1 MKILKNAEYLLDL
14 LKDKKYDILKKELLE
29 FYPADIAIFINYLP
43 PKQQKFI
50 FSILKV
56 EVASEVLSEVNYE
69 TRINLINSF
78 TSGELAKL
86 LDEMNTDEAADI
98 VSEIKD
104 SGFQEK
110 VLEEINL
117 EEKENIKN
125 LLRYREDSAGGLM
138 QTEVISVYELR
149 RRDDFIDYI
158 RKNYNEMENIR
169 IVYVIDKDNKL
180 IGNLDLIKL
189 FLAKENVLI
198 KNIMSKDLIF
208 VNVDT
213 DQEEVAH
220 IFRKYDILSLPVV
233 DKNNILLG
241 RITVDDV
248 IDVIDEEASEDAY
261 KLVGLENEDKV
272 FISPLSSAKKRIPWL
287 ILNLFTAF
295 LVSSVVGIFEG
306 TIDRLSFLAVLMP
319 IVAGLGGNSGTQTLT
334 IITRGLALGELNIH
348 NTYKAVLK
356 EISVGLINGVFI
368 GFIAMLV
375 AYFFKRNLLL
385 GVVLGCSMIA
395 NMIIAGLVGSLVPL
409 TLKKL
414 KIDPALASGT
424 FITMLTDMGG
434 FASFLGLA
442 TILV

>member
-1 MKILKNAEYLLDL
+1 MNC
-14 LKDKKYDILKKELLE
+14 KK
-29 FYPADIAIFINYLP
+29 
-43 PKQQKFI
+43 
-50 FSILKV
+50 
-56 EVASEVLSEVNYE
+56 
-69 TRINLINSF
+69 R
-78 TSGELAKL
+78 
-86 LDEMNTDEAADI
+86 DE
-98 VSEIKD
+98 
-104 SGFQEK
+104 
-110 VLEEINL
+110 
-117 EEKENIKN
+117 
-125 LLRYREDSAGGLM
+125 
-138 QTEVISVYELR
+138 
-149 RRDDFIDYI
+149 FIDYI
-158 RKNYNEMENIR
+158 RKNYDEMENIR
-169 IVYVIDKDNKL
+169 IVYVVDKENKL
-180 IGNLDLIKL
+180 IGKLDIIKL
-189 FLAKENVLI
+189 FLAKENISI
-198 KNIMSKDLIF
+198 KDLMSKDLIS
-208 VNVDT
+208 VYVHT

-233 DKNNILLG
+233 DENNVLLG

-348 NTYKAVLK
+348 NTYKAMLK
-356 EISVGLINGVFI
+356 EITVGLINGILI
-368 GFIAMLV
+368 GFLAMLV
-375 AYFFKRNLLL
+375 AYFFKRNIML
-385 GVVLGCSMIA
+385 GVVLGCSLIS
-395 NMIIAGLVGSLVPL
+395 NMLIAGAVGSIVPL

-414 KIDPALASGT
+414 KIDPALASGI

-442 TILV
+442 SILI